1 MLSFNTGRKP
11 DSNSLYLSDISHHH
25 LAIGILLVLSS
36 HIYSS
41 LFSAYGHNIK
51 SLASSNGNPFITVY
65 LYKSLNLNLSFALMG
80 LSFLTSLVAQ
90 HTYSLLPFAFLSY
103 TTIVALY
110 VHHQYIASLLMFGG
124 LYYLLIFLV
133 RDYSINTTT
142 SLKSINLVTNELLFI
157 TLKTKFQIISYLLW
171 VSLFT
176 GFYTLLIYV
185 HNDTTV
191 AFGDPDKQ
199 ILLEPLIALNF
210 STDFI
215 QCYYWARSW

>member
-1 MLSFNTGRKP
+1 
-11 DSNSLYLSDISHHH
+11 
-25 LAIGILLVLSS
+25 
-36 HIYSS
+36 
-41 LFSAYGHNIK
+41 
-51 SLASSNGNPFITVY
+51 
-65 LYKSLNLNLSFALMG
+65 
-80 LSFLTSLVAQ
+80 
-90 HTYSLLPFAFLSY
+90 
-103 TTIVALY
+103 
-110 VHHQYIASLLMFGG
+110 MFGG

-157 TLKTKFQIISYLLW
+157 TLNTKFQIISYLLW

-176 GFYTLLIYV
+176 GFYALLIYV

-210 STDFI
+210 
-215 QCYYWARSW
+215 QRS

>member
-1 MLSFNTGRKP
+1 
-11 DSNSLYLSDISHHH
+11 
-25 LAIGILLVLSS
+25 
-36 HIYSS
+36 
-41 LFSAYGHNIK
+41 
-51 SLASSNGNPFITVY
+51 
-65 LYKSLNLNLSFALMG
+65 
-80 LSFLTSLVAQ
+80 
-90 HTYSLLPFAFLSY
+90 
-103 TTIVALY
+103 
-110 VHHQYIASLLMFGG
+110 MFGG
-124 LYYLLIFLV
+124 LYHLLIFLV
-133 RDYSINTTT
+133 RDYSINTTTTTTT

-210 STDFI
+210 QRSLSNVI
-215 QCYYWARSW
+215 MEARSW